1 MAIMADTPASLTID
15 ADLASR
21 QIDRIFEA
29 QRAMRPRI
37 GATTADERIEK
48 LRSLEKAL
56 FARRSDIRAAMYADY
71 RKPPEESDLS
81 EIYPVLIESRHA
93 RRHLR
98 RWMKPR
104 AASPPLAL
112 FGTRSRIMHE
122 PKGVVLI
129 ISPWNFP
136 FNLTLGPLVSAM
148 AAGNCAIIKPSEMT
162 PHAAACIASI
172 LEELFDPSEV
182 AVIEGDAETAA
193 ALLRKP
199 FDHIFFTG
207 SPAVGKS
214 VMRAA
219 AEHLTSVTL
228 ELGGKSPVIVDAS
241 ADLDEAATKI
251 AWGKYLNS
259 GQICVAPDYLLVD
272 KRISDDF
279 VSRLKQKVE
288 TMFSD
293 AGSRGGIVNEG
304 HQQRLTRALAGA
316 RQQGATVLSGGATDA
331 ARNDFGPTILAGV
344 APDAQLLQEEI
355 FGPVLPIVPYDDLDE
370 ALRVI
375 NEKEKPLA
383 LYLFSHD
390 RSVIDRVLAETSA
403 GGTAINDTV
412 VQFFHTGLP
421 FGGVGNSGM
430 GRAHGFFGFEAFSN
444 IRGVFEQPLRRTPM
458 QLMYPP
464 YNAFKRRLIDLTL
477 RFL

>member
-1 MAIMADTPASLTID
+1 MAITD
-15 ADLASR
+15 ALPFPKNDSESANG
-21 QIDRIFEA
+21 QIDRIFEE
-29 QRAMRPRI
+29 QRAMRGRI
-37 GATTADERIEK
+37 AATTTDERIAK

-56 FARRSDIRAAMYADY
+56 LARRSEIREAMYADY
-71 RKPPEESDLS
+71 RKPAEESDLS
-81 EIYPVLIESRHA
+81 EIYPVLTELRHVC
-93 RRHLR
+93 RHLR
-98 RWMKPR
+98 RWMRPR
-104 AASPPLAL
+104 AVSAPLAL
-112 FGTRSRIMHE
+112 LGTRSWIMHE

-136 FNLTLGPLVSAM
+136 FNLTLGPLVSAI

-162 PHAAACIASI
+162 PHAAACIGSI
-172 LEELFDPSEV
+172 LTDLFDPSEV
-182 AVIEGDAETAA
+182 AVIEGDSETAT
-193 ALLRKP
+193 ALLSKP

-207 SPAVGKS
+207 SPAVGKI

-228 ELGGKSPVIVDAS
+228 ELGGKSPAIVDAS

-259 GQICVAPDYLLVD
+259 GQVCVAPDYLLVD
-272 KRISDDF
+272 RRISEDF
-279 VSRLKQKVE
+279 VPRLRQKVE
-288 TMFSD
+288 TMFGDS
-293 AGSRGGIVNEG
+293 GSRGGIVNDR
-304 HQQRLTRALAGA
+304 HRQRLAQALAGA
-316 RQQGATVLSGGATDA
+316 RQTGATLVSGGAADA
-331 ARNDFGPTILAGV
+331 ASNDFAPTILSGV
-344 APDAQLLQEEI
+344 APDAQLLQDEI
-355 FGPVLPIVPYDDLDE
+355 FGPLLPIVPYDDLEE
-370 ALRVI
+370 ALRFV

-390 RSVIDRVLAETSA
+390 RQVIDRVLAGTSA

-412 VQFFHTGLP
+412 VHFFHTGLP

-444 IRGVFEQPLRRTPM
+444 IRGVLEQPMRRTPM
-458 QLMYPP
+458 QAMYPP

>member
-1 MAIMADTPASLTID
+1 MAITDALPFPAID
-15 ADLASR
+15 AKRASDE
-21 QIDRIFEA
+21 IDRLFEA
-29 QRAMRPRI
+29 QRLMRHRVA
-37 GATTADERIEK
+37 ATTSAERIEK
-48 LRSLEKAL
+48 LRALEKAL
-56 FARRSDIRAAMYADY
+56 FARRDDIRAAMFADY
-71 RKPPEESDLS
+71 RKPHEETDLS
-81 EIYPVLIESRHA
+81 EIYPVLIEARHA

-104 AASPPLAL
+104 RVSAPLAL

-136 FNLTLGPLVSAM
+136 FNLTLGPLVSAI
-148 AAGNCAIIKPSEMT
+148 AAGNCAIVKPSEMT

-172 LEELFDPSEV
+172 LEELFDPAEV
-182 AVIEGDAETAA
+182 AVIEGDAKTAT
-193 ALLRKP
+193 ALLSKP

-228 ELGGKSPVIVDAS
+228 ELGGKSPAIVDVT
-241 ADLDEAATKI
+241 ADLDEAAAKI

-259 GQICVAPDYLLVD
+259 GQICVAPDYLLVH
-272 KRISDDF
+272 RSIADDF
-279 VSRLKQKVE
+279 ALRLQRSVE
-288 TMFSD
+288 TMFRD
-293 AGSRGGIVNEG
+293 AGSRGGIVNER
-304 HQQRLTRALAGA
+304 HHERLSRALAA
-316 RQQGATVLSGGATDA
+316 ATERGATVLSGGTTDP
-331 ARNDFGPTILAGV
+331 ARNDFGPTILTGV
-344 APDAQLLQEEI
+344 APDAQLLQDEI
-355 FGPVLPIVPYDDLDE
+355 FGPVLPIVPYDDLE
-370 ALRVI
+370 GAIRLI
-375 NEKEKPLA
+375 NEKEKPLS
-383 LYLFSHD
+383 LYVFSHD
-390 RSVIDRVLAETSA
+390 RSVIDRVLAGTSA

-421 FGGVGNSGM
+421 FGGVGNSGI

-444 IRGVFEQPLRRTPM
+444 IRGVFEQSLRRTPL

>member
-1 MAIMADTPASLTID
+1 MTIIADASAFPAIGVEPESLE
-15 ADLASR
+15 
-21 QIDRIFEA
+21 IDRVFYA
-29 QRAMRPRI
+29 QRAMRARI
-37 GATTADERIEK
+37 GATTTDERIEK

-56 FARRSDIRAAMYADY
+56 LARRGDIRAAMYADY
-71 RKPPEESDLS
+71 RKPAEETDLS
-81 EIYPVLIESRHA
+81 EVYPVLIESRHA

-104 AASPPLAL
+104 AVSAPLAL
-112 FGTRSRIMHE
+112 LGTRSRIMHE

-136 FNLTLGPLVSAM
+136 FNLTLGPLVSAI

-172 LEELFDPSEV
+172 LAELFDPSEV
-182 AVIEGDAETAA
+182 AVIKGGAETAT

-207 SPAVGKS
+207 SPAVGKV

-219 AEHLTSVTL
+219 AEHLASVTL

-241 ADLDEAATKI
+241 ANLDEAATKI

-272 KRISDDF
+272 RKISDDF
-279 VSRLKQKVE
+279 VTRLKEKVE
-288 TMFSD
+288 ALFSQ
-293 AGSRGGIVNEG
+293 AGSRGGIVNDR
-304 HQQRLTRALAGA
+304 HQQRLSRALAGA
-316 RQQGATVLSGGATDA
+316 RQQGATVLSGGVTDS
-331 ARNDFGPTILAGV
+331 ARNDFVPTILSGV
-344 APDAQLLQEEI
+344 SPDAQLLQEEI
-355 FGPVLPIVPYDDLDE
+355 FGPLLPIVPYDNLEE

-421 FGGVGNSGM
+421 FGGAGNSGI

-444 IRGVFEQPLRRTPM
+444 IRGVLEQPMRRTPL